1 LIELHNIDCMKAMKQ
16 MPDKAFD
23 LAIVD
28 PNYGRGEHG
37 GVNRDSACLQ
47 KNGSRIFVS
56 GNKYAKKSWDEKP
69 ADSTY
74 FSEVIRVSRN
84 QIIWGCNYYSGNF
97 GPGRIVWDKVNDG
110 SDQSNCE
117 LAYNSQTD
125 RVDMFRFMW
134 RGMMQGLSM
143 FNGTTQQGNKALN
156 EKRIHPTQKPV
167 ELYKWLLTNYAE
179 KGWKILDT
187 HFGSLSIGIACHDL
201 GYDLTAFEID
211 REYFEG
217 GKTRLEEHQRQ
228 GKMVYV

>member
-1 LIELHNIDCMKAMKQ
+1 MEAMKE

-28 PNYGRGEHG
+28 PPYGIGMHG
-37 GVNRDSACLQ
+37 GSSQSKYVLQ
-47 KNGSRIFVS
+47 KNGSRIYCNDGGYV
-56 GNKYAKKSWDEKP
+56 KKEWDKEP
-69 ADSTY
+69 PTPEY
-74 FSEVIRVSRN
+74 FSELQRVSRD
-84 QIIWGCNYYSGNF
+84 QIIWGMNYHPVLLRG
-97 GPGRIVWDKVNDG
+97 GAIIWDKVKDNSG
-110 SDQSNCE
+110 EYSKAE
-117 LAYNSQTD
+117 IAYCSMHDTVQI
-125 RVDMFRFMW
+125 FRFMW
-134 RGMMQGLSM
+134 NGMMQGLSM

-211 REYFEG
+211 LEYYEG

-228 GKMVYV
+228 GRLFDAVSV